1 MAKELRLA
9 LKNSRDVRKTLVRVT
24 NLIANGKMDTKV
36 GNTIISACNSVL
48 SAIRT
53 DEQDKKIAELQ
64 QLLENVTREKER

>member
-1 MAKELRLA
+1 MTKEIRLA

-24 NLIANGKMDTKV
+24 NMIANGKMDTKV

-64 QLLENVTREKER
+64 QLLENLNQRER